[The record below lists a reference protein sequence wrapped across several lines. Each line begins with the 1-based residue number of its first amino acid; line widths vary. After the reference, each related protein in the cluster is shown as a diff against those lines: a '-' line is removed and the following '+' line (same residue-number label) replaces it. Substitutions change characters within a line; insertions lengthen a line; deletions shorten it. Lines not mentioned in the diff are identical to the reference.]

1 MICLEISYF
10 EKKICSSIFFLM
22 SPCLFLRSAMFA
34 KVSLRLD
41 SLKIDSQWR
50 ERCLK
55 ESKPIT
61 QEFKILILKRIR
73 GKKVYLNQRNL
84 LMQKVFFFEEFS
96 LDLSDST
103 MCILT
108 VNRQILFPILLCSS
122 YREFVV
128 ASLTV
133 SSCSWFHFMGVHFP
147 LYFYQQAVVRQ
158 L

>member
-1 MICLEISYF
+1 MR
-10 EKKICSSIFFLM
+10 KKICSSISFLM
-22 SPCLFLRSAMFA
+22 SPCLCLRSAMFA
-34 KVSLRLD
+34 KESLRLGR
-41 SLKIDSQWR
+41 LKIDSQWR

-55 ESKPIT
+55 ESRPIT

-73 GKKVYLNQRNL
+73 GKKVHLNQRNL

-103 MCILT
+103 MCILP
-108 VNRQILFPILLCSS
+108 VNRQIFLILLCSS

-133 SSCSWFHFMGVHFP
+133 SSSSLFHFMGVHFP
-147 LYFYQQAVVRQ
+147 LYFYLQADVRQ